1 MADKKEKKSNNK
13 DRRGVLKEIAFA
25 MFPNTYRLVND
36 YISKKNGEPSEWNK
50 SVFKS
55 FDPIGSRGQ
64 AIPGLAKLIY
74 NYAIGN
80 FDDVRGQDNS
90 DELSIRVAD
99 AAWRKYNNMP
109 YDKSLII
116 DNGDGTFRLPDE
128 ISKRIRTRRS
138 EVEKSLDINKRKYK
152 ELRDAH
158 YRRRRRLLDNVDYEG
173 YLNEEREWK
182 NDKDAL
188 MYSAAIMMDMDN
200 LMGMD
205 SVLNGKT
212 GLFNEFNY
220 RNRNIRK
227 DGENGSAGPLNVLGN
242 FHIGQEDGK
251 FYYYDTFDLASGNDF
266 GFIDQLSGGT
276 PFKIKGRIGNMDV
289 SPKNGKDWKDDKDMD
304 IVHPAFNGPGVKEII
319 RWADGGTVGD
329 SYHGPDDWTSEDLF
343 NPAYS
348 RQSHTASSQKA
359 RDERFK
365 EELAD
370 QHVKGF
376 TDYVVPA
383 ITNTADFIPLVGE
396 VKSAADAVNAYI
408 EGNPGAAALYAM
420 GALPAAGI
428 MSRGSS
434 IIGKAGSKVL
444 RKYSNGMPVV
454 ANAVAEIVNQPKKL
468 YNAVKWAIDD
478 IGENGTRKFS
488 EMVPFSARST
498 AIADKKSAESVKA
511 GIEWLE
517 DYYKHPDAQGKI
529 RKIRE
534 SGDVAYS
541 PERMEA
547 LKKRGLLN
555 EDGTPNYEKWMESI
569 PVEVGGPSAL
579 MDSKVVGFHTPIES
593 AEGEKDVIFN
603 RMGPF
608 YVNPDGLK
616 YIAAHE
622 DNHAMQ
628 EIFGLDNWEKVASGY
643 AGANT
648 DTKIGKMF
656 DDVRNKATKNEW
668 YNSPSE
674 LHSKLIEWKM
684 KNGLNAG
691 DEITFR
697 HMSDLASDSIFSKFL
712 DFDNA
717 DWGDIKNLLNALP
730 VALPVAGVGA
740 VGAYATSGDGN
751 SGEQMFANGGS
762 VSDWKPSKEILDFV
776 LKTERFEPR
785 IYTDGNGIE
794 TIGYGFI
801 DPKLIKKYR
810 GKSMSKK
817 EARRIFFEEKVPE
830 FSKYVA
836 DSTENFDKLNDDQKD
851 ALFSFIYNIGVG
863 SYKRDYPKL
872 HKALKN
878 EDWASA
884 AFNMDAGYN
893 DKKNGGLRDRRNYE
907 RLLFG
912 YYSDDNGNVYPL
924 GEYDTGVKMIQ
935 DSAHENKNILELMD
949 PMTSTYREAY
959 DAAKLRG
966 DKKFKYGKKQY
977 PVKYDDGGIVSDD
990 VSEWRKEL
998 RWRANKPMDKKEF
1011 IRLKRV
1017 NKLREDT
1024 RKSLENGDITEDEY
1038 KKILGFTESPIGSL
1052 IVEKTGKGKEVADI
1066 INQII
1071 DSGINESAFASG
1083 AGSASESHREDR
1095 MDNLY
1100 DYKLMANTLL
1110 TLADISTASP
1120 GALRILDKAGVNL
1133 NPILKAIA
1141 NNRKIQIA
1149 SGVSGMVVDGSQ
1161 ISLNPDD
1168 SNIMNYAGIIGAAAE
1183 AIGGT
1188 DVMRR
1193 TQMMRNYGNKIDDV
1207 LDIANPVITAAGVAS
1222 DVLFDDGGSVKEPDF
1237 MTDISMARDA
1247 LRVDSNYNPS
1257 YSYIAQNDAVQS
1269 PFDIESLIRESSGA
1283 DPSSN
1288 IPEIKKHKVQK
1299 GDTLWGIS
1307 KKTGVH
1313 IDDIILYNP
1322 QIKDI
1327 NKLEVGDEVNIEAP
1341 INVPEVLD
1349 YKAIKERESALNKS
1363 GDNVAIIKSIR
1374 HDNNFAIIDKKRKV
1388 IDVYSPD
1395 NELLYTGK
1403 VGTGKSRDDYN
1414 TLTYKKEDGTIID
1427 GKGNN
1432 STPVGITMVS
1442 GKGIYHGVPSF
1453 IRSRYNKKTGEWDD
1467 NLASSMHWG
1476 ATDGSNG
1483 CVRLIGD
1490 TANELDKYIKYGTM
1504 VYTLPEKEGSRF
1516 MVRDGMLSFIAKN
1529 PYGKDEEGDPKRYWD
1544 DYNAFN
1550 DKTYKPIDISQ
1561 IDSDIDINVNQASM
1575 SPKTVARDLFLKFV
1589 DTGDRNENVNAF
1601 ISGIEDYKKAIMADT
1616 GIDSATY
1623 NDLAEIALGI
1633 AEQESKFGTSAKYAL
1648 KNSLTQDQLDVLKT
1662 MQGGAKGL
1670 IKDLKNSDKGAGEI
1684 ASGIFEYFNKPI
1696 SYRSNGITQ
1705 IKTKGDNYRTRVLYD
1720 KYGIDEE
1727 SLKNPYISGAGTM
1740 LRLAS
1745 IYRDEVAGREFK
1757 GSDGSIDPMD
1767 AVLYKWSGRNK
1778 LLRSGKANPKLDEYH
1793 NNVKR
1798 YASNFR
1804 INTVDKFD
1812 ERLGGNEVVVPD
1824 KPVMNIDDAT
1834 PSLVWEKSTGLSD
1847 VSGGRPLAPFYAEGG
1862 TAGDD
1867 GKISMDNYDIAY
1879 DYLVNERG
1887 VSPQSAIAIMANLE
1901 NESGMNTGITNS
1913 IGAFGIQQWL
1923 GPRKSALL
1931 KRYGSNPNL
1940 RQQLEFL
1947 VDEYEG
1953 KGGVSGWNYLTKGKN
1968 LGTDRFNYYMYSKS
1982 DFDNAPTIED
1992 ATIAWNQGF
2001 GRPATWELN
2010 NERRIASAKRLA
2022 SRFNIPYGAGSYASG
2037 QVTPKKKENV
2047 AAFQEEVSPAVVRN
2061 PGTVVLKKA
2070 KEQEPVKAE
2079 ERKSSYAK
2087 KVEEK
2092 SNKIAEQRMRDK
2104 AKMDFFN
2111 LVWNELNFKRI

>member
-1 MADKKEKKSNNK
+1 MADKKEKKTNNK
-13 DRRGVLKEIAFA
+13 DRRGALKEIAFA

-80 FDDVRGQDNS
+80 FDDVRDQDNS
-90 DELSIRVAD
+90 DELPIRVAD
-99 AAWRKYNNMP
+99 AAWRKYNNIP

-138 EVEKSLDINKRKYK
+138 EIEKSLDINKRKYK

-242 FHIGQEDGK
+242 FHIGQQDGK
-251 FYYYDTFDLASGNDF
+251 FYYYDTFDLASGKDF

-276 PFKIKGRIGNMDV
+276 PFKIKGRIEGMDV
-289 SPKNGKDWKDDKDMD
+289 SRKNDKNWDGDEDMD
-304 IVHPAFNGPGVKEII
+304 IIHPAFQGPGVKEIL
-319 RWADGGTVGD
+319 RWADGGTVHD
-329 SYHGPDDWTSEDLF
+329 SYSGLDDWTSEDLF

-348 RQSHTASSQKA
+348 RQSYTASSQKA
-359 RDERFK
+359 RDGRFK
-365 EELAD
+365 NELAE
-370 QHVKGF
+370 QRTKGF

-444 RKYSNGMPVV
+444 KKYSNGIPTV

-478 IGENGTRKFS
+478 IGENGMRKFS

-498 AIADKKSAESVKA
+498 SIADKKSAESVKA

-517 DYYKHPDAQGKI
+517 DYYKHPIAQEKI

-534 SGDVAYS
+534 GGDVAYS

-547 LKKRGLLN
+547 LKRKGLLN
-555 EDGTPNYEKWMESI
+555 EDGTPNYKKWMESI
-569 PVEVGGPSAL
+569 PVEVGSPSAL

-593 AEGEKDVIFN
+593 ANGTKDVIFN

-616 YIAAHE
+616 YVAAHE

-628 EIFGLDNWEKVASGY
+628 EIFGLDNWEKVANGY

-648 DTKIGKMF
+648 DTEIGKMF
-656 DDVRNKATKNEW
+656 DAVRNKATENEW

-740 VGAYATSGDGN
+740 FGAYATSGDGGN
-751 SGEQMFANGGS
+751 SEQMFANGGS
-762 VSDWKPSKEILDFV
+762 VSEWKPSKEILDFV
-776 LKTERFEPR
+776 LETEKFRPK
-785 IYTDGNGIE
+785 IYKDGNGIE
-794 TIGYGFI
+794 TIGYGFT

-810 GKSMSKK
+810 GKSMSRK
-817 EARRIFFEEKVPE
+817 EALRIFFNEKVPE
-830 FSKYVA
+830 FSRYVA

-851 ALFSFIYNIGVG
+851 ALFSYVYNIGVG
-863 SYKRDYPKL
+863 KYKKNYPKL

-878 EDWASA
+878 EDWSSA

-893 DKKNGGLRDRRNYE
+893 DEKNKGLRDRRNYE

-924 GEYDTGVKMIQ
+924 GEYDTGVKIIQ
-935 DSAHENKNILELMD
+935 DSAHKNKNILELMD
-949 PMTSTYREAY
+949 PMTSTYMEAY
-959 DAAKLRG
+959 NAAKLRG

-977 PVKYDDGGIVSDD
+977 PVKYDDGGTVENPDDIVSRKDNTAVANLAPQIILSDEIGGNLPYEAGSLPEVVVKSDLTGKKLERALNLAGARRGRNYVYQSQNEVMDPILSTFENPAVQIGMSFLPFIGDAMDMKDLINSAQSGDKAEMLVNAFAFMPIVGDITKKARAARKVKKMTKRELMENDYDALVDYLNLNSYGGYSDLPDISDIKTEKELDDLFKREIERHRTFARGVVADEKNVNDYLFGLAPVENNRAGRYGVRDD
-990 VSEWRKEL
+990 VSTKTGYNYMSNSEEQAMGYATGYGYNGNNGYIGYAKVGKPVDYSSKDRLDWLDQIEFDYDIADKRVADEL
-998 RWRANKPMDKKEF
+998 REELDYGSFYDNATGDYIKSGELYQLSDYINKRRGSKLTVDEIDNIISDVKKKYP
-1011 IRLKRV
+1011 KR
-1017 NKLREDT
+1017 
-1024 RKSLENGDITEDEY
+1024 
-1038 KKILGFTESPIGSL
+1038 
-1052 IVEKTGKGKEVADI
+1052 EK
-1066 INQII
+1066 
-1071 DSGINESAFASG
+1071 
-1083 AGSASESHREDR
+1083 
-1095 MDNLY
+1095 
-1100 DYKLMANTLL
+1100 
-1110 TLADISTASP
+1110 
-1120 GALRILDKAGVNL
+1120 
-1133 NPILKAIA
+1133 KAIKKDK
-1141 NNRKIQIA
+1141 R
-1149 SGVSGMVVDGSQ
+1149 
-1161 ISLNPDD
+1161 
-1168 SNIMNYAGIIGAAAE
+1168 
-1183 AIGGT
+1183 
-1188 DVMRR
+1188 
-1193 TQMMRNYGNKIDDV
+1193 GNKGVEFDD
-1207 LDIANPVITAAGVAS
+1207 D
-1222 DVLFDDGGSVKEPDF
+1222 LFDDDFGEIGYRSAQPYIRYLEILKKNALANGVDVYGFKNIDDYYDFSQKYYTRYSRKKDEYNKRKERFIDDFVNDRYTQTPNKGIILGGVGDYLNYG
-1237 MTDISMARDA
+1237 
-1247 LRVDSNYNPS
+1247 LRHF
-1257 YSYIAQNDAVQS
+1257 IINDQ
-1269 PFDIESLIRESSGA
+1269 SLIHPISIKRIEGA
-1283 DPSSN
+1283 DPN
-1288 IPEIKKHKVQK
+1288 MYTRAHEGIP
-1299 GDTLWGIS
+1299 S
-1307 KKTGVH
+1307 
-1313 IDDIILYNP
+1313 
-1322 QIKDI
+1322 
-1327 NKLEVGDEVNIEAP
+1327 DE
-1341 INVPEVLD
+1341 L
-1349 YKAIKERESALNKS
+1349 
-1363 GDNVAIIKSIR
+1363 
-1374 HDNNFAIIDKKRKV
+1374 
-1388 IDVYSPD
+1388 
-1395 NELLYTGK
+1395 
-1403 VGTGKSRDDYN
+1403 
-1414 TLTYKKEDGTIID
+1414 
-1427 GKGNN
+1427 
-1432 STPVGITMVS
+1432 S
-1442 GKGIYHGVPSF
+1442 GKLF
-1453 IRSRYNKKTGEWDD
+1453 DD
-1467 NLASSMHWG
+1467 
-1476 ATDGSNG
+1476 
-1483 CVRLIGD
+1483 
-1490 TANELDKYIKYGTM
+1490 
-1504 VYTLPEKEGSRF
+1504 
-1516 MVRDGMLSFIAKN
+1516 
-1529 PYGKDEEGDPKRYWD
+1529 
-1544 DYNAFN
+1544 
-1550 DKTYKPIDISQ
+1550 
-1561 IDSDIDINVNQASM
+1561 
-1575 SPKTVARDLFLKFV
+1575 
-1589 DTGDRNENVNAF
+1589 
-1601 ISGIEDYKKAIMADT
+1601 
-1616 GIDSATY
+1616 
-1623 NDLAEIALGI
+1623 
-1633 AEQESKFGTSAKYAL
+1633 
-1648 KNSLTQDQLDVLKT
+1648 
-1662 MQGGAKGL
+1662 
-1670 IKDLKNSDKGAGEI
+1670 
-1684 ASGIFEYFNKPI
+1684 
-1696 SYRSNGITQ
+1696 
-1705 IKTKGDNYRTRVLYD
+1705 
-1720 KYGIDEE
+1720 
-1727 SLKNPYISGAGTM
+1727 
-1740 LRLAS
+1740 
-1745 IYRDEVAGREFK
+1745 
-1757 GSDGSIDPMD
+1757 
-1767 AVLYKWSGRNK
+1767 
-1778 LLRSGKANPKLDEYH
+1778 
-1793 NNVKR
+1793 
-1798 YASNFR
+1798 
-1804 INTVDKFD
+1804 
-1812 ERLGGNEVVVPD
+1812 
-1824 KPVMNIDDAT
+1824 
-1834 PSLVWEKSTGLSD
+1834 
-1847 VSGGRPLAPFYAEGG
+1847 GG

-1887 VSPQSAIAIMANLE
+1887 ISPQSAIAIMANLE
-1901 NESGMNTGITNS
+1901 NESGMNAGTTNS
-1913 IGAFGIQQWL
+1913 VGAFGIQQWL

-2022 SRFNIPYGAGSYASG
+2022 SRFNIPYGVGSYVSG
-2037 QVTPKKKENV
+2037 QATPKKKENV

-2079 ERKSSYAK
+2079 EHKSSYAK

-2111 LVWNELNFKRI
+2111 LVWSELNFRRV